1 MKDYE
6 KLSKEHFNKQAGIYD
21 EKDTVYYSKF
31 GKISCNY
38 VSEYL
43 KNIDYHKLLD
53 VGCGT
58 GYLINLLQYKDN
70 TLFYGLDLSEEM
82 LKMAKSK
89 NIRNAEFILGSA
101 DKLPFDDNS
110 FDVVTCIQ
118 SFHHYPYPN
127 EAMKEVHRILKK
139 GGIYILS
146 DTGVGGI
153 AAWIDNNIL
162 FPLMKSGDCHT
173 ENKEGISKRMIK
185 NGFEI
190 IEKKQ
195 LKGFIYSVIGKK

>member
-1 MKDYE
+1 MKKYVYLLPLVCLVSAVSSCSSSESSSLDI
-6 KLSKEHFNKQAGIYD
+6 NKVNLNIINNGNLGTVIYD

-43 KNIDYHKLLD
+43 KNIDYNKLLD

-118 SFHHYPYPN
+118 SFHHYPLTPS
-127 EAMKEVHRILKK
+127 RCRT
-139 GGIYILS
+139 S
-146 DTGVGGI
+146 
-153 AAWIDNNIL
+153 
-162 FPLMKSGDCHT
+162 KSST
-173 ENKEGISKRMIK
+173 ARTT
-185 NGFEI
+185 
-190 IEKKQ
+190 
-195 LKGFIYSVIGKK
+195 